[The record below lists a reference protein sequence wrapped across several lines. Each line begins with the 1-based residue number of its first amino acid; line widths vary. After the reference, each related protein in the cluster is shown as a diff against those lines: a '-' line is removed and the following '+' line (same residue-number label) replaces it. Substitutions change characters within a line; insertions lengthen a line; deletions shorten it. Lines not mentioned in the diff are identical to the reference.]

1 MNETLETL
9 KTKIKQNAPEICFVI
24 GATAAIVGIAMTVK
38 LPSTKLPLDFELDL
52 PKSVIKHMTETGENL
67 IFDTP
72 KLKLLVKL
80 TDN

>member
-9 KTKIKQNAPEICFVI
+9 KTKIKDNAPEICAVI
-24 GATAAIVGIAMTVK
+24 GATAGIAGLVIALR
-38 LPSTKLPLDFELDL
+38 LPNVKLPLDFHLDL
-52 PKSVIKHMTETGENL
+52 PASTIKHMIETGDGL
-67 IFDTP
+67 KFDTP